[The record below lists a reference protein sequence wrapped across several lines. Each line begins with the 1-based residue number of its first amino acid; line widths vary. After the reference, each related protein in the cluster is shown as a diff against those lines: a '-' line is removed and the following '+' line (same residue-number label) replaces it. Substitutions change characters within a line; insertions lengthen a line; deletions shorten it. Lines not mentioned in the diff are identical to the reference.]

1 MSTNSASSPADRLHG
16 PIAWFAKNSVAAKMM
31 ILVIF
36 VGGMLSAFTIKKE
49 VFPEFSSE
57 MITISVVYRGA
68 APEEVENA
76 VTVRIEEALQGV
88 DGIDRI
94 RSTSAEGASGVTVE
108 LIPGTDPAG
117 VIDDIKAKVDAID
130 TFPAEA
136 DKPVITELIVTS
148 QVINIAVAG
157 TADETALKRIGEQV
171 RDEVSHLPGITQVDL
186 VVARPYEVS
195 IEVSETA
202 LRRHGLTFD
211 EVAQAVRRTSLDLP
225 GGSIKTDGGEFLL
238 RVKGQAYRAPEF
250 GRLPLRTL
258 PDGSRLLLED
268 VAEVIDGFEDKVQFA
283 RFNDLPAVV
292 VQVFRVGEQD
302 ALEISRIVK
311 DYAREATERMPE
323 GVMLTAFQDYSEY
336 LRGRLNLLL
345 KNAALG
351 GMCVF
356 VVLSLFMRFRLAFW
370 VSIGIPISFLG
381 TLWMMPTI
389 GVSINMLTLFAFL
402 LVLGIVVDDAI
413 VVSENI
419 YTHVQSGDDGLTS
432 AIRGAREVAVPVIF
446 SVMTTIAAF
455 APMASVEG
463 NTGKVLKGIPLVV
476 IPTLLFSLI
485 ESMWALPNHLSH
497 LKVPDPNRRT
507 RNPFKLVQNT
517 FSGLLDRF
525 IAGVYQ
531 PFLELCLA
539 WRYVTV
545 SAGAGALILIVGLIG
560 GGVIKFQFFPPV
572 EGDDIAAF
580 LTMPAGTPPE
590 VTREVVNRMEQAAH
604 QVKREYDERYGFT
617 TNSIFRN
624 VLASVGDQPYRTA
637 QSKNGGNNGR
647 NFTRDNVGEVHVQLI
662 PSEERPVSS
671 KEMVKRWRELV
682 GPVPGAVEAVFSA
695 DLFSAGN
702 AINVQLAGPNVNR
715 LREAA
720 AELKTKLATY
730 EGVFDIADSYRSGK
744 QEIKLTI
751 KPSAEAAGLS
761 LSDLARQVRQAFYG
775 EEAQRIQRGRDDVRV
790 MVRYPEA
797 ERRSL
802 HDLESMRIRL
812 PDGTAVPFSAVAE
825 AEIGRGYS
833 TINRVDRQR
842 AINVT
847 ADVDLAKANPNDII
861 SDVDK
866 NFLPDLVAR
875 YPGLKFEYE
884 GERSE
889 QQKTMLGLLR
899 GFLLSVFVIFAL
911 IAIPLRSYFLP
922 FVVMSAIPFGFVGAV
937 IGHIVMGL
945 KLTVLSMFGF
955 VALAGVAVNDNLVL
969 VDFVNRG
976 KREGMSEDEA
986 VRQAGRRRFRP
997 ILLTSLSTFFGLMPL
1012 ILETSLQAQFLIP
1025 MAISLGFGVLFSTI
1039 TSLILVPSLYL
1050 IAADIRNALRWIYCK
1065 S

>member
-1 MSTNSASSPADRLHG
+1 MNMDDKTSIAGRFGG
-16 PIAWFAKNSVAAKMM
+16 PIAWFAGNGVAAKMM
-31 ILVIF
+31 ILVIAI
-36 VGGMLSAFTIKKE
+36 GGLMSAYTIKKE

-57 MITISVVYRGA
+57 MVTVAVTYRGA

-136 DKPVITELIVTS
+136 EKPVITELIVKS

-157 TADETALKRIGEQV
+157 PADEVALKRIGERV
-171 RDEVSHLPGITQVDL
+171 RDEVSHLPGITQVEL

-195 IEVSETA
+195 IEVSESG
-202 LRRHGLTFD
+202 LRRYGLSFD
-211 EVAQAVRRTSLDLP
+211 EVAQAVRRSSLDLP

-250 GRLPLRTL
+250 ARLPLRTL
-258 PDGSRLLLED
+258 PDGSRLVLGD
-268 VAEVIDGFEDKVQFA
+268 VAEVIDGFEDRVQFA

-292 VQVFRVGEQD
+292 VQVFRVGDQD
-302 ALEISRIVK
+302 ALKISQIIR
-311 DYAREATERMPE
+311 DYAREATKRMPE
-323 GVMLTAFQDYSEY
+323 GIVLAAYQDYSEY

-351 GMCVF
+351 GICVF
-356 VVLSLFMRFRLAFW
+356 VVLSLFIRFRLAFW

-381 TLWMMPTI
+381 TLWLMPTI

-419 YTHVQSGDDGLTS
+419 YTHVQTGDDGMTA
-432 AIRGAREVAVPVIF
+432 AIKGAREVAVPVIF
-446 SVMTTIAAF
+446 SVMTTVAAF
-455 APMASVEG
+455 APMAAVEG
-463 NTGKVLKGIPLVV
+463 NTGKVLKGIPLIV

-497 LKVPDPNRRT
+497 LRKVDTKQRS
-507 RNPFKLVQNT
+507 RNPFIWVQNH
-517 FSGLLDRF
+517 FSNLLDRL
-525 IAGVYQ
+525 IANVYR
-531 PFLELCLA
+531 PFLDVCLA
-539 WRYVTV
+539 WRYLTV
-545 SAGAGALILIVGLIG
+545 SVGLSSILLMVGLIAC
-560 GGVIKFQFFPPV
+560 GVIQFQFFPPV
-572 EGDDIAAF
+572 EGDDVAAF

-590 VTREVVNRMEQAAH
+590 ATRRIVGQIEQAAH
-604 QVKREYDERYGFT
+604 QVRREFDERHGFR

-647 NFTRDNVGEVHVQLI
+647 NYSRDNVGEVHIQLV
-662 PSEERPVSS
+662 PSEARPVSS
-671 KEMVKRWRELV
+671 KELVKRWRELV
-682 GPVPGAVEAVFSA
+682 GPIPGAVESVFTA

-702 AINVQLAGPNVNR
+702 AINIQLSGPNVDR

-720 AELKTKLATY
+720 VELKEKLATF
-730 EGVFDIADSYRSGK
+730 EGVFDLADSYRSGK
-744 QEIKLTI
+744 QEIKLAI
-751 KPSAEAAGLS
+751 KPAAEASGLT
-761 LSDLARQVRQAFYG
+761 LIDLARQVRQGFYG

-790 MVRYPEA
+790 MVRYPES

-802 HDLESMRIRL
+802 HNLETMRVRL
-812 PDGTAVPFSAVAE
+812 PDGTEVPFSSVAE
-825 AEIGRGYS
+825 AEIGRGFS
-833 TINRVDRQR
+833 TINRIDRER

-861 SDVDK
+861 TDVDQ
-866 NFLPDLVAR
+866 NFLPDLLAR
-875 YPGLKFEYE
+875 YPGLKYEYE

-889 QQKTMLGLLR
+889 QKKTMTGLAR
-899 GFLLSVFVIFAL
+899 GFVLSVFIMFAL

-937 IGHIVMGL
+937 LGHLVMGM

-969 VDFVNRG
+969 VDFVNRA
-976 KREGMSEDEA
+976 KREGMTEDEA
-986 VRQAGRRRFRP
+986 VRKAGPRRFRP

-1025 MAISLGFGVLFSTI
+1025 MAISLGFGVLYSTV

-1050 IAADIRNALRWIYCK
+1050 IATDVRKAFAWLYGAR
-1065 S
+1065 